1 MTDSEILTLVDR
13 LERCLLPPEDFH
25 HQLHLTVAVAYLYAG
40 DFEPAMSKMRSALL
54 RFVAYHGGNKYHETI
69 TRFWMLQVEKH
80 LDRTLCLRAAAER
93 VIAALADKDM
103 IYEYYSGERLN
114 SAEAKESWLE
124 PDLKK
129 IDRPFVGT
137 SEA

>member
-1 MTDSEILTLVDR
+1 MTDSEILTLADR
-13 LERCLLPPEDFH
+13 LERCILSPEDFH

-40 DFEPAMSKMRSALL
+40 DFEPAMGKMRSALL

-80 LDRTLCLRAAAER
+80 LDRTLCLRAAVER
-93 VIAALADKDM
+93 VIAALANKDM
-103 IYEYYSGERLN
+103 IYEYYSRERLD

-129 IDRPFVGT
+129 IDRSFAGR
-137 SEA
+137 EA